1 MYLDHRV
8 TVKLARI
15 LNMIDLNSLLLD
27 NAGNVIL
34 PEGDQRVLNLPEA
47 IRQNPTMPL
56 VYGGV
61 TLIGTSE
68 EQPVFV
74 CLHGDSEEVKKCA
87 VLCAELINMMLRE
100 DMSQTSREQSL
111 RLMLRGEVETS
122 EFETLAAEHD
132 IPMQGRRCVMYFYFQ
147 DIEAESAMQMML
159 DSLDSE
165 NDLLAEVGRH
175 SVAMLKNIETDEEF
189 EELEEY
195 ARAVEA
201 TVLSETGKGVYVG
214 ISEPH
219 DDLINIP
226 DAFEEARNAINV
238 GRIYHSNRTVFVYR
252 NLLLERFLN
261 EVTPEMSSGYNT
273 KIFNRKTTRL
283 FNEEMVHTIET
294 FFDNSLNLSETARKL
309 YIHRNTLVYR
319 LEKVQR
325 AIGLDLRNFDDA
337 VTFKMMMLLGKNTG
351 NRKFRL

>member
-8 TVKLARI
+8 TIKIARI
-15 LNMIDLNSLLLD
+15 LNMIDLSALLLD
-27 NAGNVIL
+27 STGNVIL
-34 PEGDQRVLNLPEA
+34 PEGDQRVFNLPEA

-56 VYGGV
+56 IYGGV

-74 CLHGDSEEVKKCA
+74 CLHGDSEDVKKCA

-122 EFETLAAEHD
+122 EFESLAAEHD
-132 IPMQGRRCVMYFYFQ
+132 IPMHANRCVLYFYFQ
-147 DIEAESAMQMML
+147 DIEAESAIQMML
-159 DSLDSE
+159 ESLDRE
-165 NDLLAEVGRH
+165 DDFLAEVGRH
-175 SVAMLKNIETDEEF
+175 SVAMLKNIGEEENF

-195 ARAVEA
+195 AHALEN
-201 TVLSETGKGVYVG
+201 TILTETGKSVFIG

-219 DDLINIP
+219 EDLINIP
-226 DAFEEARNAINV
+226 EAFEEARNAINV
-238 GRIYHSNRTVFVYR
+238 GRIYHNNKPVFVYR

-261 EVTPEMSSGYNT
+261 EVSPDMSATYNSR
-273 KIFNRKTTRL
+273 IFNRKTARL